1 MKARALVT
9 VLLVALLLVP
19 VLAPAQPKLIVGILH
34 IGSITDAGY
43 NQAHAEGIQVMKRNL
58 PEVEVIEVENVPE
71 GADAERLMESMIK
84 RGARLIIPASF
95 GYLEP
100 ALRVAQRNP
109 DVKFAHPGGYKRL
122 PNLTTYWA
130 STPEAFYLLG
140 MAAGKV
146 TKTNKIGYVV
156 ALPISFFLA
165 NINAFELGARAVNP
179 QVETRVV
186 FTGTFLDPAKEATA
200 AAALLDQGADV
211 LGVIVDSPI
220 TVVQTAEKRGAYS
233 VGYHYLGAQTFA
245 PKGWISGVAFTW
257 GNLYTRFAR
266 QVMDGTFKSENIL
279 GSLNDD
285 LLVMAPFGPAVPADT
300 AALVGARRKDL
311 AAGKAHP
318 FTGPLKDNTGS
329 GAREGGRGL
338 SADRSRQDE
347 LARGGRRRPAA
358 LSRGSARR
366 RPVLD
371 ADLAG
376 DRDRD
381 ARFAQRPV
389 DGDAELRL
397 QRVDPVEAIRPHA
410 QLELQGVVAKA
421 QKERLRYGRRE
432 QR

>member
-1 MKARALVT
+1 MKAQALVT

-19 VLAPAQPKLIVGILH
+19 VLAPAQPKLTVGILH

-109 DVKFAHPGGYKRL
+109 EVKFAHPGGYKRL

-233 VGYHYLGAQTFA
+233 VGYHYLGAQKFA

-279 GSLNDD
+279 GSLDDD

-300 AALVGARRKDL
+300 AALVGARRKEL

-318 FTGPLKDNTGS
+318 FTGPLKDNTGVERVKA
-329 GAREGGRGL
+329 GEVFPL
-338 SADRSRQDE
+338 T
-347 LARGGRRRPAA
+347 
-358 LSRGSARR
+358 
-366 RPVLD
+366 
-371 ADLAG
+371 DLG
-376 DRDRD
+376 KMNW
-381 ARFAQRPV
+381 
-389 DGDAELRL
+389 L
-397 QRVDPVEAIRPHA
+397 VE
-410 QLELQGVVAKA
+410 GVVG
-421 QKERLRYGRRE
+421 QPR
-432 QR
+432 